1 MVLERNMFFAKEAV
15 AHARLALTLGATNKW
30 KDLLRTRGESMI
42 CVVASRGVEIAGE
55 AEGGIPWLRAVAAKA
70 EHVGCGNCGENAAI
84 AFMYLFERG
93 IRPLDFM
100 SGGDPVDHAFV
111 LIGRPRSGAASD
123 PKSWGT
129 EAVICDPWHED
140 GGAYL
145 ASEFLTR
152 MYKGEQMVPESI
164 VRAD

>member
-15 AHARLALTLGATNKW
+15 THARSKLTLGANNKW
-30 KDLLRTRGESMI
+30 KDLLRTRGESLI
-42 CVVASRGVEIAGE
+42 CVIASRDVEIPGE
-55 AEGGIPWLRAVAAKA
+55 SEGGIKWIRAVAAKA

-111 LIGRPRSGAASD
+111 VVGRSGSSEAAD
-123 PKSWGT
+123 PKTWGD
-129 EAVICDPWHED
+129 EAVICDSWHED
-140 GGAYL
+140 GGAYF
-145 ASEFLTR
+145 ATEFLTR
-152 MYKGEQMVPESI
+152 MYKGEQMVPQSEFR
-164 VRAD
+164 VD